1 MRFAS
6 RVISSAALSLSIAL
20 STAAWAQSKTFVYTA
35 NTLDSSISI
44 YTFNSHTGALV
55 PSGDSPFKTDTPG
68 YLASALDDKF
78 LVVSGGTCPGCGLQ
92 TFSINHGNGD
102 LKPAHAYG
110 SIGVIA
116 YSGTQIATDAT
127 GRTLYAEGEIPGSIH
142 IAVLDPLRVNSDG
155 SLTRLG
161 NFFAFPPGTGF
172 GSAQGALAVD
182 PKGRWVFT
190 VQPFNTEEN
199 LFAITRNSDGSL
211 GSAVSTV
218 NITQQKCENNIVLP
232 HIAIDPQGKNLFI
245 SCDATPSTG
254 FTGLQAY
261 AINQETG
268 ALTRDNSFASHLT
281 FEALSSDRN
290 GWRIFATSEESN
302 VVEVFHFDRETHT
315 IATMNGGITYKTG
328 KQPNGVVVDPKN
340 KFVYVTN
347 GSFCYPQQVA
357 AGSCVNASSS
367 NISGYSFN
375 YAKGTLTPIPGSP
388 FPSEAGTRGMI
399 FVTVP

>member
-1 MRFAS
+1 MRS
-6 RVISSAALSLSIAL
+6 TLRVILSAALSLSIVL
-20 STAAWAQSKTFVYTA
+20 SPAARAQSKTFVYTA

-44 YTFNSHTGALV
+44 YTFNSSTGALV
-55 PSGDSPFKTDTPG
+55 PSGGSPFKNDTPG
-68 YLASALDDKF
+68 YLASALSGKY
-78 LVVSGGTCPGCGLQ
+78 LVVSGGTFPGFGLQ

-102 LKPAHAYG
+102 LKPAHTYG

-161 NFFAFPPGTGF
+161 NFFAFPQGTGF

-182 PKGRWVFT
+182 PKGRWVFAI
-190 VQPFNTEEN
+190 QPFGSDEN

-218 NITQQKCENNIVLP
+218 NITQQKCVNNIVLP
-232 HIAIDPQGKNLFI
+232 HIAIDPQGKNLFL
-245 SCDATPSTG
+245 SCDSIPSTD

-268 ALTRDNSFASHLT
+268 SLSRDNSFASHLK

-302 VVEVFHFDRETHT
+302 VIEVFHFDRDTHA
-315 IATMNGGITYKTG
+315 IATLNGGVTYKTG
-328 KQPNGVVVDPKN
+328 KQPNGVVVDTKN
-340 KFVYVTN
+340 RFVYVTN
-347 GSFCYPQQVA
+347 SSFCFPKEVA
-357 AGSCVNASSS
+357 SGSCTNDSSS

-375 YAKGTLTPIPGSP
+375 YTKGTLIPVHGSP
-388 FPSEAGTRGMI
+388 FASGAGTRGMI